1 MQRDLTALFDP
12 SSVAIVGASDDPAK
26 WGNWLARGALQ
37 GEHRRPV
44 YLINHKGTEV
54 LGHDTYRSIT
64 DLPEAP
70 ELVVVAVP
78 AGAFEQTVDDAL
90 AIGARAFVG
99 ITAGL
104 GESGADAQQRERQL
118 VERVR
123 AAGAIL
129 LGPNCLGVFDNSAE
143 LGICSNEFP
152 AGQIGLISQSGNLA
166 LEMGI
171 KARDY
176 DLGFARFASLGN
188 QADVDLAE
196 LVTSMGQ
203 HAETEL
209 VAVYIEDFRDGR
221 AFVDAAATCGKPV
234 IVLTVGASAASA
246 RAAMSHTGAL
256 VSGSAVVEAACSAA
270 GAHLVHSP
278 TELIDLAQALLQ
290 PLRRRGARIA
300 VVGDG
305 GGHGAIA
312 CDQVDAAG
320 LELPVLSAGLS
331 ASIAAGLPSTAA
343 TGNPVDL
350 AGGGE
355 QDFMSYANVTKALL
369 DSGEVDAVLMTGY
382 FGGYSQYSQEFLE
395 REVDVAHAITA
406 AVRASGRPM
415 ISQTMYSDEP
425 TSDAMREGGVPTF
438 RTIEAATAALVA
450 IDDRPPSAGAPAI
463 PPAEMTQPLQTDYFG
478 ARDLLERAGVGFVDA
493 VEVRGRDEAQVAAG
507 QLGFPVVVKALG
519 MLHKSDAGGVAVGIA
534 DAAELERVVADME
547 ERLAPPSL
555 SLERMAPLSDG
566 VELIIGARR
575 DSRFGP
581 IAMVGLGGLYAEV
594 LEDVAIGLA
603 PLDQA
608 GAVALLKSLR
618 GAAILHGARGRPPVD
633 IAAAA
638 AAAVALSRLAA
649 ARPDIAEI
657 EVNPL
662 LVTPT
667 GALGL
672 DARIIPVEGSQHA
685 G

>member
-12 SSVAIVGASDDPAK
+12 RSVAIVGASDDPAK

-44 YLINHKGTEV
+44 YLVNHKGTPV
-54 LGHDTYRSIT
+54 LGRDTYRSVA
-64 DLPEAP
+64 DLPDVP
-70 ELVVVAVP
+70 ELVVVSVP
-78 AGAFEQTVDDAL
+78 AVAFEQTVDEAL
-90 AIGARAFVG
+90 AVGAHAFVG

-104 GESGADAQQRERQL
+104 GESGADAQERERKL

-123 AAGAIL
+123 DAGAIL
-129 LGPNCLGVFDNSAE
+129 LGPNCLGVFDHSAE

-152 AGQIGLISQSGNLA
+152 AGHIGLISQSGNLA

-171 KARDY
+171 KAREY
-176 DLGFARFASLGN
+176 NLGFSRFASLGN
-188 QADVDLAE
+188 QSDVDLAE
-196 LVTSMGQ
+196 LVTSMGR
-203 HAETEL
+203 HADTEI

-221 AFVDAAATCGKPV
+221 AFVEAAADCGKPV
-234 IVLTVGASAASA
+234 IVLTVGASVASA
-246 RAAMSHTGAL
+246 RAALSHTGAM
-256 VSGSAVVEAACSAA
+256 VSATAVVEAACHAA

-290 PLRRRGARIA
+290 PRRRSGPRIA

-320 LELPVLSAGLS
+320 LELPVLSPQLS
-331 ASIAAGLPSTAA
+331 AAIAADLPSTAA

-355 QDFMSYANVTKALL
+355 QDFMSYAKVTTALL
-369 DSGEVDAVLMTGY
+369 NSGEVDAVLMTGY
-382 FGGYSQYSQEFLE
+382 FGGYSQYSQEFLD
-395 REVDVAHAITA
+395 REVEVAHAITA
-406 AVRASGRPM
+406 AVRASGRPL
-415 ISQTMYSDEP
+415 ISQTMYSAEP

-450 IDDRPPSAGAPAI
+450 IADRPAPAGAPVM
-463 PPAEMTQPLQTDYFG
+463 PAVESQPLATDYFG
-478 ARDLLERAGVGFVDA
+478 ARDMLEQAGVAFVDA
-493 VEVRGRDEAQVAAG
+493 VQVRGRDEAQVAAG
-507 QLGFPVVVKALG
+507 QLGFPLVVKALG
-519 MLHKSDAGGVAVGIA
+519 MLHKSDAGGVAVGIS

-547 ERLAPPSL
+547 QRLAPEAL
-555 SLERMAPLSDG
+555 SLERMAPLHEG

-581 IAMVGLGGLYAEV
+581 IALVGLGGLYAEV

-608 GAVALLKSLR
+608 GAVALLNSLR

-662 LVTPT
+662 LVTPA

-672 DARIIPVEGSQHA
+672 DARIIPVEGSAHA